1 MTYLHPS
8 RLGYYDD
15 PTEQAIYLAPLPD
28 GADGAENMAEVAQ
41 RVAPYFNVTAD
52 QIEADVSEFVSQLIA
67 GALLEEVMDLKDAR

>member
-28 GADGAENMAEVAQ
+28 GEISRLEGPARAIWIGADGAENVAEVAQ
-41 RVAPYFNVTAD
+41 RVAPYFNVMAD
-52 QIEADVSEFVSQLIA
+52 QIEADVS
-67 GALLEEVMDLKDAR
+67 

>member
-28 GADGAENMAEVAQ
+28 GEISRLEG
-41 RVAPYFNVTAD
+41 P
-52 QIEADVSEFVSQLIA
+52 
-67 GALLEEVMDLKDAR
+67 ALFGSALMGLRMWLKWPSGLPPISTLRLTKLRQT